1 MMGFDMKFGFGI
13 CIYNEEETSWVS
25 DEVWICINKEIKINE
40 AEKWWGLIQS
50 FDLTYIHDQ
59 TKRKKTLG
67 FWMKCGFEINKEI
80 KRNEAEK
87 WWVLIKCYICMIR
100 QSGRKILS
108 FGRSVDL
115 KLTKK

>member
-1 MMGFDMKFGFGI
+1 MKCGF
-13 CIYNEEETSWVS
+13 E
-25 DEVWICINKEIKINE
+25 INKEIQGHE

-59 TKRKKTLG
+59 TKREKTLG

-100 QSGRKILS
+100 QWGRKILT